1 MSGEMRFGV
10 WNKYVFVCFM
20 FVIIVFNLIVY
31 ITKVYT
37 VLVKPTQ

>member
-1 MSGEMRFGV
+1 MTMSRHAETRIRV

-20 FVIIVFNLIVY
+20 FVIIVFNFIFY

-37 VLVKPTQ
+37 VLV

>member
-1 MSGEMRFGV
+1 MSGEMRIGV
-10 WNKYVFVCFM
+10 WNKYVSVWFM

-37 VLVKPTQ
+37 LLVNPTQ